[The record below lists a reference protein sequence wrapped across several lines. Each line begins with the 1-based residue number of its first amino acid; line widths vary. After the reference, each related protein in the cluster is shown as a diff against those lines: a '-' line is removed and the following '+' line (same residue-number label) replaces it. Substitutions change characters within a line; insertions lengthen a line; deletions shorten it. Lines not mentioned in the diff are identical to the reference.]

1 MLYHKSLY
9 VLTLH
14 MARSQRVDESNVVD
28 IRRQYGDHLYAKG
41 DYDGAMGQFVS
52 CIGWTEAS

>member
-14 MARSQRVDESNVVD
+14 VARSQRVDESNVVD
-28 IRRQYGDHLYAKG
+28 IRRQYAKG

-52 CIGWTEAS
+52 CIGWTEASK